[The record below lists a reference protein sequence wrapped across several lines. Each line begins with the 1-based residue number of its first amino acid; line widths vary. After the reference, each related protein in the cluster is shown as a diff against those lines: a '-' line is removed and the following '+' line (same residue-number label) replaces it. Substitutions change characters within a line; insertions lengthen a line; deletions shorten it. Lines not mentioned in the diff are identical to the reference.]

1 MDGMADLAA
10 AVVKELRAHDGDL
23 EIYVLIRH
31 GEEGIIPTHGDSY
44 KLQPVIRNGGL
55 KWDLHA
61 INFLQQHKGF
71 KVVFDELDDVIAF
84 IQGLN
89 GCSLVIESVKR
100 PDMFRMYVNKYDS
113 DSECYSDRNKTA
125 IKNFLMLCPKIK
137 HCKQEASH

>member
-10 AVVKELRAHDGDL
+10 AVVMELRADDGDL
-23 EIYVLIRH
+23 EIYVVIRH
-31 GEEGIIPTHGDSY
+31 EEEEGTPIPGDAY

-61 INFLQQHKGF
+61 IYLFQYQTVQYKGF

-89 GCSLVIESVKR
+89 GCSLVIESVKAQ
-100 PDMFRMYVNKYDS
+100 DMFRMYVKKYDS
-113 DSECYSDRNKTA
+113 DSECYSDKNKTA

-137 HCKQEASH
+137 HCD